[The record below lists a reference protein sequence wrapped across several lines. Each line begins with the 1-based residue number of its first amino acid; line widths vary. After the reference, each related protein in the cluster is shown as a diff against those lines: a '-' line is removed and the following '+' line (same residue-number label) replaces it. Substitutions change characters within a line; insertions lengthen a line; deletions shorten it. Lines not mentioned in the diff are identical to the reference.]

1 MTPKKTP
8 AAPDAQHPAVA
19 AYLSARGRLAGA
31 AGTGKSKRRS
41 AAHYQRITQAAA
53 AARTARAAELVSLRE
68 EVERLR
74 GEVKRLRAKVR
85 ER

>member
-1 MTPKKTP
+1 VTQKKTP
-8 AAPDAQHPAVA
+8 PAPDAAHPAVA
-19 AYLSARGRLAGA
+19 AYLSARARLACA

-53 AARTARAAELVSLRE
+53 AARTARAAELVALRA

-74 GEVKRLRAKVR
+74 SEVKRLRAKVR
-85 ER
+85 DR